1 MTGAGIGNF
10 RADRWERCAE
20 GPLPLHSAG
29 LMKPAP
35 LEYVAASTAEEAL
48 AALARFDG
56 NARLLAG
63 GQSLVPLLSMRLLR
77 PTAVID
83 INGIPGLDGIV
94 ANGGVVRVG
103 ALARYSTLE
112 ASAVIRQRVPLLA
125 RAVPFVGDRQ
135 IRNRGTLGGAL
146 CHADP
151 AGEMPLCAVT
161 LGARLHIV
169 GIAGRREL
177 DADAFFGGPY
187 TTALEPTEM
196 LESIEFPEG
205 AGTEA
210 VVIEHA
216 RRHGDFAVVSVAA
229 TGLRAPD
236 GSWRWIRIGLG
247 AVADRARYARRASE
261 GLAGTRL
268 ARADVEAAA
277 ARCLEEAEPA
287 SDVRASAEYRRHL
300 VPILVERALN
310 ELARRRR

>member
-1 MTGAGIGNF
+1 
-10 RADRWERCAE
+10 
-20 GPLPLHSAG
+20 
-29 LMKPAP
+29 MKPAP
-35 LEYVAASTAEEAL
+35 LEYLSASTTEEAV

-83 INGIPGLDGIV
+83 INDIPGLGEIAVQDGM
-94 ANGGVVRVG
+94 VRVG
-103 ALARYSTLE
+103 ALARYSALE
-112 ASAVIRQRVPLLA
+112 VSDVIRERVPVLA
-125 RAVPFVGDRQ
+125 RAVRFVGDRQ

-161 LGARLHIV
+161 LGARLSIV
-169 GIAGRREL
+169 GPSGRRTL
-177 DADAFFGGPY
+177 DAQAFFQGPY

-196 LESIEFPEG
+196 LEAVEFPD
-205 AGTEA
+205 GTGTVAA
-210 VVIEHA
+210 VVEHA
-216 RRHGDFAVVSVAA
+216 RRHGDFAVVSVAV
-229 TGLRAPD
+229 TGLPAPD

-261 GLAGTRL
+261 ALAGTRL
-268 ARADVEAAA
+268 EPSDVAAAA

-300 VPILVERALN
+300 VPILVERALD
-310 ELARRRR
+310 ELAGRRR